1 MDFELPLAEYLKKAQ
16 TIPFRS
22 LYGKVSEVVGLI
34 VKVEG
39 LDVFVGEI
47 CEIAIRNS
55 PKRTMAEV
63 VGFVKKNG
71 VAYALG

>member
-55 PKRTMAEV
+55 PKKDNGRSRWV
-63 VGFVKKNG
+63 CQKNG